1 MKKKIILVIL
11 IVIIAIAVRF
21 IVSSAGSFIKNHYG
35 AKMIPPKVTVD
46 TVKEDNVL
54 QSFEAPGRVVSKY
67 QVSIMARIS
76 GYLQKSFFKEGDYV
90 KAGDTLFLI
99 EPLEYQNAS
108 NVAGANIQNIK
119 AQLEYAN
126 KQLARAEE
134 LVKQDYIAKSR
145 YDELLANRDA
155 LQAQL
160 KAAQSNYNDTNR
172 NLSYTHVKAPVDGR
186 IGIIDVTVGNY
197 VTPSSGSLTTIN
209 STNPIYVTFP
219 LTSEDYATLSSIDK
233 NANEKR
239 RVELYFQNGTKY
251 NIDGVQDFLDNK
263 VDQSTGT
270 VTMRATFQNPDN
282 KLLHGEFVNVKLF
295 ANNEIKVPV
304 VPLVAVQENQEGK
317 YVYVID
323 EKGLP
328 KLTYIKV
335 QGQDG
340 DNWIVRSGLKAGDKV
355 ITEGI
360 LKVIPG
366 SPVNIV
372 SKEEMEKINGK
383 SKTNQKEKTNSDK
396 KSKTK
401 GK

>member
-1 MKKKIILVIL
+1 MKKKIIIIIL
-11 IVIIAIAVRF
+11 IVVLAIAVRF
-21 IVSSAGSFIKNHYG
+21 IVSSAGSFIKTHYG
-35 AKMIPPKVTVD
+35 AKLVPPKVTIE
-46 TVKEDNVL
+46 TIKEDNVI
-54 QSFEAPGRVVSKY
+54 QNFEAPGRVVSKY

-108 NVAGANIQNIK
+108 SVAGADIQNIK

-145 YDELLANRDA
+145 YDEILANRDA
-155 LQAQL
+155 LKAQL
-160 KAAQSNYNDTNR
+160 KAAQSKYNDSNR
-172 NLSYTHVKAPVDGR
+172 NLSYTRVKAPVDGR

-219 LTSEDYATLSSIDK
+219 LSSEDYATLSSID
-233 NANEKR
+233 NNTNEKR
-239 RVELYFQNGTKY
+239 KVELYFQNGDKY
-251 NIDGVQDFLDNK
+251 DIDGIQDFLDNK

-270 VTMRATFQNPDN
+270 VTMRATFQNPEN
-282 KLLHGEFVNVKLF
+282 KLLHGEFVNVKLY
-295 ANNEIKVPV
+295 ANNKIKVPV
-304 VPLVAVQENQEGK
+304 VPLIAVQENQEGK
-317 YVYVID
+317 YVYTLD

-335 QGQDG
+335 QGQSG
-340 DNWIVRSGLKAGDKV
+340 NNWIVKSGLKAGDKV

-360 LKVIPG
+360 LKVMPG

-372 SKEEMEKINGK
+372 SKEEMKKITDSEKNK
-383 SKTNQKEKTNSDK
+383 SDNKNKN
-396 KSKTK
+396 SKTK

>member
-1 MKKKIILVIL
+1 MKKKIILIIL
-11 IVIIAIAVRF
+11 IVIIAIAARF
-21 IVSSAGSFIKNHYG
+21 IISSAGSYIKKRYA
-35 AKMIPPKVTVD
+35 AKFIPPKVAVETI
-46 TVKEDNVL
+46 KEDNVI
-54 QSFEAPGRVVSKY
+54 QNFEAPGRVVSKY

-76 GYLQKSFFKEGDYV
+76 GYLQKSYFKEGDYV
-90 KAGDTLFLI
+90 KAGETLFLI

-119 AQLEYAN
+119 AQLAYAN

-155 LQAQL
+155 LQAKL

-172 NLSYTHVKAPVDGR
+172 NLSYTQVKAPVDGR

-197 VTPSSGSLTTIN
+197 VSPSSGSLTTIN

-219 LTSEDYATLSSIDK
+219 LSSEDYATLSSIDK
-233 NANEKR
+233 SANEKR
-239 RVELYFQNGTKY
+239 RVELYFQNGAKY
-251 NIDGVQDFLDNK
+251 PVDGVQDFLDNK

-270 VTMRATFQNPDN
+270 VTMRATFQNADN

-295 ANNEIKVPV
+295 ANNKIKVPV

-335 QGQDG
+335 QGQSG
-340 DNWIVRSGLKAGDKV
+340 KNWIVRSGLKAGDKV

-366 SPVNIV
+366 SPVDIV
-372 SKEEMEKINGK
+372 SKAEMDKLNGK
-383 SKTNQKEKTNSDK
+383 KTSDK
-396 KSKTK
+396 PNNK
-401 GK
+401 